1 MPVLYGLIG
10 YPLTHS
16 FSRKY
21 FTGKFRNEHIS
32 GADYL
37 LFEIREA
44 GDFPSLFRKYPDLQG
59 LNVTIPHKK
68 AVIPLLDSVDE
79 GARRVGAVNVI
90 KKEKDGSLKGYNS
103 DYTGFRRSLENW
115 LGTDKTGAGA
125 LVLGTGG
132 AASAVSVALEDLGLN
147 YLMVSR
153 NKKNDWLTYSD
164 LAKNPVILQEH
175 LLVINTTPAGTYP
188 GVNECPDL
196 PYENI
201 GENHFLFDLVYNPEE
216 TLFMKKG
223 LARGAKVKN
232 GYEMLVLQ
240 AERAWEIWNQIT

>member
-21 FTGKFRNEHIS
+21 FTEKFRKENIA

-37 LFEIREA
+37 LFEMKEA
-44 GDFPSLFRKYPDLQG
+44 GDFPALFQNYPDLHG

-68 AVIPLLDSVDE
+68 AVLPFLRKVEE

-90 KKEKDGSLKGYNS
+90 KKEKDGSLTGYNS
-103 DYTGFRRSLENW
+103 DYIGFLQSLQNW
-115 LGTDKTGAGA
+115 LGENNTGAGA

-132 AASAVSVALEDLGLN
+132 AASAVRVALEDLGVN
-147 YLMVSR
+147 FLMVSR
-153 NKKNDWLTYSD
+153 SKKNGSITYSD
-164 LAKNPVILQEH
+164 LSKNPAILQEH
-175 LLVINTTPAGTYP
+175 LLVINTTPAGTFP
-188 GVNECPDL
+188 EVNQCPDL
-196 PYENI
+196 PYEYLR
-201 GENHFLFDLVYNPEE
+201 ENHFLFDLVYNPEE

-223 LARGAKVKN
+223 LTKGAKVKN

-240 AERAWEIWNQIT
+240 AERAWEIWNQNS